1 MKNILL
7 ALLTALAAT
16 GCAVNNFSNSQN
28 QARMYVADER
38 PKALSG
44 SIKWTAYYQGFI
56 NLANSFPDSTPGK
69 YNLIAEMTEGLNMA
83 REFEA
88 GRISKED
95 FYKWRETGNAAAA
108 ARAAQATKTR
118 AQCEYEAKSA
128 SASVQATGRSG
139 INFDQLFK
147 ERELFELCMKTKQ

>member
-1 MKNILL
+1 MYI
-7 ALLTALAAT
+7 AA
-16 GCAVNNFSNSQN
+16 
-28 QARMYVADER
+28 ER
-38 PKALSG
+38 PKALAG
-44 SIKWTAYYQGFI
+44 SIKWTSYYQSFI
-56 NLANSFPDSTPGK
+56 NLLNSFADSTPGK

-88 GRISKED
+88 GRISKEE

-128 SASVQATGRSG
+128 SAGVQATGRSG

>member
-1 MKNILL
+1 MKNFIL
-7 ALLTALAAT
+7 ALSIILAT
-16 GCAVNNFSNSQN
+16 GCAATNINNAEN
-28 QARMYVADER
+28 QARMYMAEER

-44 SIKWTAYYQGFI
+44 TIKWTAYYQGFI

-83 REFEA
+83 RGYEA
-88 GRISKED
+88 GRISKDE
-95 FYKWRETGNAAAA
+95 FFKWREAGNAAAA
-108 ARAAQATKTR
+108 ARASQAAKTR

-147 ERELFELCMKTKQ
+147 ERELFELCMKSKQ